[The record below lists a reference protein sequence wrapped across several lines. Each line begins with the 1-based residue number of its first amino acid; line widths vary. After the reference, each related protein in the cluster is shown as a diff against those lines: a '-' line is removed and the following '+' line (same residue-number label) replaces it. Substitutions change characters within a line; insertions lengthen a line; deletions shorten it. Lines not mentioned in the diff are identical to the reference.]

1 MPVTRTQ
8 PGQPEQARRGSTERV
23 ELGPLVDLLAGQG
36 DSMRALFAKAL
47 NLYVS
52 PAAEAMPERE
62 KLDRLKKAIEESL
75 NQSGTPC

>member
-1 MPVTRTQ
+1 
-8 PGQPEQARRGSTERV
+8 
-23 ELGPLVDLLAGQG
+23 
-36 DSMRALFAKAL
+36 MRSLFAKAL

-52 PAAEAMPERE
+52 PGAEALPERE